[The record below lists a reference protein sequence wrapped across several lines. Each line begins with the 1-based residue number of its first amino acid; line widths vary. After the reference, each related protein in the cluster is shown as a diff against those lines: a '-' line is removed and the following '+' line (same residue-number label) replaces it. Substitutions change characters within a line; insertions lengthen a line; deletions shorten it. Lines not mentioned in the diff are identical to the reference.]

1 VDFWQ
6 WLALAENRTLTAFLN
21 PLFDIGSPI
30 IELRQLRYFVRVV
43 ELGSMGRASL
53 DMNLVQSTLS
63 QQITRLEGELATR
76 LLHRSPQGVT
86 PTEAGV
92 AFYREAQLTLRH
104 ADQAV
109 RSAQQARLSGSVTV
123 GLAPTTAAVL
133 GLPLIQ
139 AMRTRYPDVR
149 LHMVES
155 MSGHLGDML
164 NARQLDLAVL
174 FDSRR
179 YLQDAIDKHR
189 WQVQPLLEEDL
200 YFMRARSASVERL
213 PNTIRM
219 SALQNMALI
228 LPTGNHGLRSALDA
242 AFARAKVVPHVVME
256 VDSLSMLMSAVE
268 AGMGATIQP
277 WAALGR
283 HTDAAQ
289 RFQIARIADKQAQ
302 RINLLCSLSEDELSP
317 AGLAA
322 RVVLKDC
329 VTSLIETRA
338 WTGSRLSKF

>member
-1 VDFWQ
+1 MSRA
-6 WLALAENRTLTAFLN
+6 ALDL
-21 PLFDIGSPI
+21 S
-30 IELRQLRYFVRVV
+30 
-43 ELGSMGRASL
+43 
-53 DMNLVQSTLS
+53 LVQSGLS
-63 QQITRLEGELATR
+63 QQITRLESELSTR
-76 LLHRSPQGVT
+76 LFHRSPQGVT

-139 AMRTRYPDVR
+139 AMRMRYPDVR

-179 YLQDAIDKHR
+179 YLQDAIDKRR

-200 YFMRARSASVERL
+200 YFIRAKRTPAERL
-213 PNTIRM
+213 PNTLRIA
-219 SALQNMALI
+219 ALKDVALI

-242 AFARAKVVPHVVME
+242 AFARAKIVPKVMME
-256 VDSLSMLMSAVE
+256 VDSLSMLMSAVD
-268 AGMGATIQP
+268 AGIGATLQP

-283 HTDAAQ
+283 HTDATQ
-289 RFQIARIADKQAQ
+289 RFQIARISDKQAQ

-317 AGLAA
+317 AALAA

-329 VTSLIETRA
+329 AKSLIETKA
-338 WTGSRLSKF
+338 WTGTRLSIR